1 MDLHEQTMEE
11 AHRAHD
17 ALTAHYVAVNEGMV
31 KSGELVLRNCL
42 LINGGAAIAII
53 AFMGN
58 VVTKEGGRA
67 WRR

>member
-17 ALTAHYVAVNEGMV
+17 ALTAHHVAVNEGMI

-42 LINGGAAIAII
+42 LINDGAAIAIL
-53 AFMGN
+53 AFLGN
-58 VVTKEGGRA
+58 VITKEPVEP
-67 WRR
+67 